1 MNNVPRHVVRLVAI
15 CVFATVPQ
23 LGPASGSENS
33 ATLQLAMGPTSAAQ
47 TNHQGNAAKSGV
59 AVVEPRRH
67 AKRRH
72 AIRLSHKP
80 E

>member
-1 MNNVPRHVVRLVAI
+1 
-15 CVFATVPQ
+15 
-23 LGPASGSENS
+23 
-33 ATLQLAMGPTSAAQ
+33 MGPTSAAQ
-47 TNHQGNAAKSGV
+47 KNQQGNAAKSGD